1 MKKPSIQANVFF
13 STLYQILTMIT
24 PLITAPYT
32 ARVLGASGV
41 GINSYTSSIQ
51 TYFLLLAAFGTYVY
65 GSREIARNRDDA
77 YRRSQSFWEIELVTV
92 CTTVLCL
99 LGWSIV
105 ILAGGENRTY
115 YIVKTFHLIAIMF
128 EISWFFGGI
137 ERFDY
142 TVLINSAIKI
152 LSIICVFLF
161 VKTSDHLLRFMAI
174 FSVSSLL
181 GSMSFWLFLPKYI
194 QKPDWKNL
202 HIWHHFPKTLTY
214 FIPTIA
220 TSVYTVL
227 DKTLIGWIT
236 NDNAQNGYYEQAT
249 KIINM
254 AKSVAFVAMNNVLT
268 SRMSYL
274 YAHNK
279 KEEIQQRTDQSMG
292 YIAFMCVGITFGL
305 IAVAPNFVLAFFG
318 PEYVRVIQLLRIFSP
333 IILIIGIS
341 NCIAAHYYTPAGY
354 FKQISVFLIIGAAVN
369 LILNCLMIPKMGSM
383 GAAIASVIAEFVITV
398 LHVAYSRGMFTVG
411 YLFRHFWKKVVAGVA
426 MTAAILPLQNISAL
440 PTLTVIVQVPVGVLV
455 YCLVL
460 LLLRDDYTTTVVKS
474 ITGRIKK
481 IISPKGSV

>member
-1 MKKPSIQANVFF
+1 MKKPSIQANIIL

-32 ARVLGASGV
+32 ARVLGANGV
-41 GINSYTSSIQ
+41 GINSYTGSIQ
-51 TYFLLLAAFGTYVY
+51 TYFLLLAAFGTHVY

-77 YRRSQSFWEIELVTV
+77 HLRSQLFWEIELVTV
-92 CTTVLCL
+92 CTTMLCL
-99 LGWSIV
+99 LGWVIV
-105 ILAGGENRTY
+105 ILTGGENRVY
-115 YIVKTFHLIAIMF
+115 FIIQTFHLLAVIF

-142 TVLINSAIKI
+142 TVLISTIIKI
-152 LSIICVFLF
+152 LSIVCVFLF
-161 VKTSDHLLRFMAI
+161 VKTSDHLDRFMLI
-174 FSVSSLL
+174 FALSTLLSNLSL
-181 GSMSFWLFLPKYI
+181 WLFLPKYI

-202 HIWHHFPKTLTY
+202 HVWHHFPKTLTY

-254 AKSVAFVAMNNVLT
+254 AKSVSFVALNNVLT

-274 YAHNK
+274 YAQK
-279 KEEIQQRTDQSMG
+279 DYEQIRQRTNQSMG

-305 IAVAPNFVLAFFG
+305 IAVAPNFVVAFFG
-318 PEYVRVIQLLRIFSP
+318 PEYMNVILLLRVFSP

-369 LILNCLMIPKMGSM
+369 LVLNCLMIPKLGSM
-383 GAAIASVIAEFVITV
+383 GAAIASVTAELVITV

-411 YLFRHFWKKVVAGVA
+411 YLYRHFWKKIVAGLA
-426 MTAAILPLQNISAL
+426 MTAAILPMQNIFSH
-440 PTLTVIVQVPVGVLV
+440 PVLTVLCQVPAGVIV

-460 LLLRDDYTTTVVKS
+460 LLLRDDYTASIAKS
-474 ITGRIKK
+474 VMGRIKK
-481 IISPKGSV
+481 IISPKGRV